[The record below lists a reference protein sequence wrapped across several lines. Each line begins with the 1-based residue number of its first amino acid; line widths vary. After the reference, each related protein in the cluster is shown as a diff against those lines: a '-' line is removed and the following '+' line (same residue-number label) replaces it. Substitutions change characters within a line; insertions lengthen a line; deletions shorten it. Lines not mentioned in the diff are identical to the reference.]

1 MRAAITIVTIL
12 GLWVGG
18 AAVQGARPATTS
30 APATTQ
36 AADANELARMP
47 WLGIC
52 RFDAVTETSAKLIGL
67 DPNAPGIMASDI
79 VPDEPADQAGLKN
92 RDVIIAVNKQRTD
105 RLAGAGLTVQSFIEK
120 LKRVPV
126 GQKVALTVVRPADG
140 KTYEFEVTTA
150 PMPPLPQE
158 AQRGVN
164 TLIGLAVRERVEPLD
179 SFLIKGPTAKVK
191 GLIVIVV
198 AGNGPAA
205 RAGLEEGDVI
215 LAIDGETTL
224 SVDRFKG
231 IVDAHVSRRPQ
242 ADLVV
247 LMQRGDKPQGIRIKV
262 PPPPTTATAPAST
275 SAPAGK

>member
-1 MRAAITIVTIL
+1 
-12 GLWVGG
+12 
-18 AAVQGARPATTS
+18 
-30 APATTQ
+30 
-36 AADANELARMP
+36 MP

-52 RFDAVTETSAKLIGL
+52 RFDAVTETAAKLIGL

-198 AGNGPAA
+198 ARNGPAA

-215 LAIDGETTL
+215 LAIDGEPTL
-224 SVDRFKG
+224 SVDRFKA

-242 ADLVV
+242 AGLVV